1 METNPGGDAAERSA
15 EVLFITDDP
24 ALAAVYRLRLEI
36 DDYAVTWVEPAA
48 VSGMLG
54 AVDPDLI
61 YLDAD
66 SAAARA
72 PSILAQLR
80 RAVATRDK
88 PLAIL
93 SRTPE
98 EVLRRELPLLPNDF
112 VLSTYHHLAAG
123 NRDRG

>member
-1 METNPGGDAAERSA
+1 METDPGGDRDERSA

-48 VSGMLG
+48 VSGILG
-54 AVDPDLI
+54 AVDPDLV

-66 SAAARA
+66 SAASRA

-80 RAVATRDK
+80 RAVTTREK
-88 PLAIL
+88 PRDPQPDAGGG
-93 SRTPE
+93 
-98 EVLRRELPLLPNDF
+98 
-112 VLSTYHHLAAG
+112 AAA
-123 NRDRG
+123 RAAAPSQ

>member
-1 METNPGGDAAERSA
+1 MDERVA

-48 VSGMLG
+48 VAGMLG
-54 AVDPDLI
+54 AVDPDLV

-66 SAAARA
+66 SAANRTA
-72 PSILAQLR
+72 SILAQLR
-80 RAVATRDK
+80 RAVTTRSK

-93 SRTPE
+93 SRMPE
-98 EVLRRELPLLPNDF
+98 EILRRRLPLQPGDF
-112 VLSTYHHLAAG
+112 VLSTYSHLAAG
-123 NRDRG
+123 NR